1 LGIDEVNTDIQKLC
15 LMELFGFNTLC

>member
-1 LGIDEVNTDIQKLC
+1 MDEVDTDIQKLC